1 MAEILH
7 ARVNNKL
14 NGKSTGCKIVR
25 SVFQEQL
32 IQLSNTSFQLF
43 SAEIIIGYKPVS
55 VRCQLTD
62 MTVCIN

>member
-25 SVFQEQL
+25 SVFQGQL
-32 IQLSNTSFQLF
+32 IQLPNTSFQLF
-43 SAEIIIGYKPVS
+43 SGEIIIGYKPAS
-55 VRCQLTD
+55 VRCQLT
-62 MTVCIN
+62 T